1 MPPAAEADA
10 EAPLRDDDEATG
22 DALREATSVR
32 DPLVLREDF
41 VARDSFVFRAVLVL
55 RVVPCVTPVCP
66 ALALAVAPW

>member
-1 MPPAAEADA
+1 MPPAVEAEAVA
-10 EAPLRDDDEATG
+10 TLRDDDEAPC

-55 RVVPCVTPVCP
+55 RVAPCVAPVCP
-66 ALALAVAPW
+66 AWALAVAPW